1 MCYTIRTNIANG
13 RSEEYSLF
21 NYTGYECKSCGKKF
35 TDDDDIVV
43 CPECGTPYHRDCY
56 KKEGRCINDEL
67 HSKHMSWKA
76 EIEEKEEA
84 EGLKCTVCGNSL
96 RPDQLFCDKC
106 GTPTPYYLSQQDA
119 ADSSEQESFS
129 DNGGAFGNAGQ
140 SAMETMYPYMI
151 NYSDPLCGFSPDE
164 KYDEDM
170 TTKDIADFVGSN
182 TRYYLPKFKVMKTTR
197 FKLSFNI
204 PAMLFPEFYFAYRK
218 MPLLAFLV
226 LLIKSIIS
234 LPSSLVGMKL
244 MLTEYGF
251 QDVILN
257 MYPALEAAL
266 TKVAE
271 FNVSSGSFNMLYN
284 ISSLVSWVIIF
295 IFATLSNY
303 FYYKNVISKGSKVKK
318 EAAAR
323 GANTSEALKSAGGVS
338 AALLVTFIVLYFL
351 STYAVMAAILLIV

>member
-1 MCYTIRTNIANG
+1 M
-13 RSEEYSLF
+13 F

-76 EIEEKEEA
+76 EVEEKEQA
-84 EGLKCTVCGNSL
+84 EGLKCSVCGNTL
-96 RPDQLFCDKC
+96 RNDQLFCDKC
-106 GTPTPYYLSQQDA
+106 GTPTPYYLSQKDK
-119 ADSSEQESFS
+119 ADGEEQESFS
-129 DNGGAFGNAGQ
+129 NGDTFFNNAEQ
-140 SAMETMYPYMI
+140 NAMETMYPYML

-170 TTKDIADFVGSN
+170 TTKDIADFIGSN
-182 TRYYLPKFKVMKTTR
+182 TRFYLPKFRVMKATK

-234 LPSSLVGMKL
+234 IPSSLMGMKI

-251 QDVILN
+251 KDALVN
-257 MYPALEAAL
+257 MYPSFEAAL

-271 FNVSSGSFNMLYN
+271 FSGIM
-284 ISSLVSWVIIF
+284 
-295 IFATLSNY
+295 
-303 FYYKNVISKGSKVKK
+303 
-318 EAAAR
+318 
-323 GANTSEALKSAGGVS
+323 
-338 AALLVTFIVLYFL
+338 
-351 STYAVMAAILLIV
+351 

>member
-1 MCYTIRTNIANG
+1 M
-13 RSEEYSLF
+13 F

-76 EIEEKEEA
+76 EVEEKEQA
-84 EGLKCTVCGNSL
+84 EGLKCSVCGNTL
-96 RPDQLFCDKC
+96 RNDQLFCDKC
-106 GTPTPYYLSQQDA
+106 GTPTPYYLSQKDK
-119 ADSSEQESFS
+119 ADGEEQESFS
-129 DNGGAFGNAGQ
+129 NGDTFFNNAEQ
-140 SAMETMYPYMI
+140 NAMETMYPYML

-182 TRYYLPKFKVMKTTR
+182 TRFYLPKFRVMKTTK

-226 LLIKSIIS
+226 LLIKIFIYTPSSIIS
-234 LPSSLVGMKL
+234 MQMLLSDPDYFDLFIKTFPSFEQVITQIAEYNVKSDAFI
-244 MLTEYGF
+244 MLTNF
-251 QDVILN
+251 TSIL
-257 MYPALEAAL
+257 
-266 TKVAE
+266 
-271 FNVSSGSFNMLYN
+271 
-284 ISSLVSWVIIF
+284 SWVITF

-303 FYYKNVISKGSKVKK
+303 VYYKNIIFKGSRIKK
-318 EAAAR
+318 SAATNGTNA
-323 GANTSEALKSAGGVS
+323 SEALKSAGGTS

>member
-1 MCYTIRTNIANG
+1 M
-13 RSEEYSLF
+13 F

-76 EIEEKEEA
+76 EVEEKEQA
-84 EGLKCTVCGNSL
+84 EGLKCSVCGNTL
-96 RPDQLFCDKC
+96 RNDQLFCDKC
-106 GTPTPYYLSQQDA
+106 GTPTPYYLSQKDK
-119 ADSSEQESFS
+119 ADGEEQESFS
-129 DNGGAFGNAGQ
+129 NGDTFFNNAEQ
-140 SAMETMYPYMI
+140 NAMETMYPYML

-182 TRYYLPKFKVMKTTR
+182 TRFYLPKFRVMKTTK

-234 LPSSLVGMKL
+234 IPSSLMGMKI

-251 QDVILN
+251 MDALVN
-257 MYPALEAAL
+257 MHPSLEAAL

-271 FNVSSGSFNMLYN
+271 FNVTGGSFNMLYN
-284 ISSLVSWVIIF
+284 ISSLVSWVVIF

-303 FYYKNVISKGSKVKK
+303 FYYKNVISKGSKIKK
-318 EAAAR
+318 SAAAS
-323 GANTSEALKSAGGVS
+323 GINVSDALKNAGGTS